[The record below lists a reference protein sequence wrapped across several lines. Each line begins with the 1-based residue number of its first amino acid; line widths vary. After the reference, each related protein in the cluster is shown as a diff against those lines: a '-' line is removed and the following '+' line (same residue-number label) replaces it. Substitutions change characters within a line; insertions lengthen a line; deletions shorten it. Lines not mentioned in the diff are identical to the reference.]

1 MPRLENENLLVE
13 IGRGR
18 GARIEKFVDKSCHKD
33 WVWKPEKFMED
44 QDLPVA
50 SDKSFDQYW
59 AGGWEEVFPNDAV
72 TEYLGFRLSD
82 HGEAWRRHWLEEDLG
97 KNQFRFLLHCETYPL
112 LLRKTFQIDDL
123 LPKLTINYEIIS
135 VSDQSLPFIFKLHPP
150 IAISPGDKFLMPE
163 SVMRPVSIDFSR
175 ILGSPQVSRYPFG
188 IGRDGL
194 RVSVDSAREND
205 GYLREFVDL
214 TELSSGNCGIFNQA
228 TNTELRFEFPTNIL
242 NHVWLFESFGG
253 FKDHYVVLP
262 GPTNTGH
269 YDLAIAANEKTCGII
284 NPQEKISF
292 SLIISL
298 KKY

>member
-1 MPRLENENLLVE
+1 MPTLENEKLLVK

-18 GARIEKFVDKSCHKD
+18 GARIETFLDKIYQKD
-33 WVWKPEKFMED
+33 WVWKPEKIFED
-44 QDLPVA
+44 QDLPLSVE
-50 SDKSFDQYW
+50 KNFDQHW

-72 TEYLGFRLSD
+72 TEYSGFRLPD

-97 KNQFRFLLHCETYPL
+97 KNQIRFSLHCETYPL
-112 LLRKTFQIDDL
+112 LLKKTFKLDDT
-123 LPKLTINYEIIS
+123 LPELTINYEIIS

-150 IAISPGDKFLMPE
+150 VAISPGDKFLMPE
-163 SVMRPVSIDFSR
+163 SVMRPVLTDFSR

-194 RVSVDSAREND
+194 RVSVDRALEYD
-205 GYLREFVDL
+205 GYSREFVDL
-214 TELSSGNCGIFNQA
+214 TELSCGSCGILNPE

-253 FKDHYVVLP
+253 FKKHYVVLP

-269 YDLAIAANEKTCGII
+269 YDLAIAAKEHTCGTI
-284 NPQEKISF
+284 NPKEKISF

-298 KKY
+298 KKH